1 MSKLSAQEVWEIVS
15 NASDNDIYEYLG
27 DGFDYEETREEIVC
41 WSTWEE
47 LEEFALKIK
56 AEQEEKRL
64 NPKFEWVD
72 VCRIIEVKNNRKECV
87 YEEKLLIRRYEYS
100 ASAIFQKAEEIL
112 KKYAIEHEG
121 EFFAV
126 IEHVCEVVK

>member
-72 VCRIIEVKNNRKECV
+72 VCRIIEVKNNIKKCV
-87 YEEKLLIRRYEYS
+87 YEEQIILPLSNFSVTALTE
-100 ASAIFQKAEEIL
+100 KAEEIL
-112 KKYAIEHEG
+112 KKYVIEHDG
-121 EFFAV
+121 EFFAT
-126 IEHVCEVVK
+126 IEHNCRVVR